1 MGGLDQ
7 DVDAVGADRADEEG
21 GEEAE
26 GETSVAEGHRHREYA
41 RAQAPLE
48 QMYERVEVRGGMGEL
63 AVLERIVKGGLL
75 VGRSLHERQGRAV
88 RDRNGHVIFLTL
100 VSAKPV
106 ALAYRGVIAGENDF
120 REWDVN
126 YVYTGCSRKDVA
138 ASFIYEPFDQFS
150 QKLER
155 DI

>member
-26 GETSVAEGHRHREYA
+26 GETGVAEGHRHCEYT

-48 QMYERVEVRGGMGEL
+48 QMYERVEIRSGMGEL
-63 AVLERIVKGGLL
+63 AMLERIVKSSLL

-88 RDRNGHVIFLTL
+88 RDRNGHVIFLAL
-100 VSAKPV
+100 VSAKPA
-106 ALAYRGVIAGENDF
+106 ALVYRSVIGGERF
-120 REWDVN
+120 
-126 YVYTGCSRKDVA
+126 
-138 ASFIYEPFDQFS
+138 P
-150 QKLER
+150 
-155 DI
+155 